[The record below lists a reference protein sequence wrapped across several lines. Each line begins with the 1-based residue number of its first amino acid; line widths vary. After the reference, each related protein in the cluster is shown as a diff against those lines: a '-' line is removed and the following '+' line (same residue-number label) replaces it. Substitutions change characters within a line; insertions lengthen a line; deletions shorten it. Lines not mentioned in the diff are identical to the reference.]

1 MPFVKANGIDVHYR
15 ESGKGP
21 RTIVFVH
28 AIGTSLRVW
37 DAVIERMRA
46 DWRCIAYDLRGHGRS
61 TVTQGPYSMAMF
73 DADLFGLMDSLRVT
87 TATICGVSLGGMIA
101 QQAALDG
108 PHRIDGLV
116 LCDTGAKIGTPAGWQ
131 DRIRL
136 VTERGLAA
144 ASVDITARWYNPGFC
159 ANQPALCESLRLDL
173 AAMSPAGY
181 VGACHALGDADFSRD
196 LGHIRMP
203 AVVVCGADDIATPP
217 AVARELASSI
227 PGARLEII
235 PGAGHLPCVETPQ
248 RVADLIDSLFVE
260 VPRV

>member
-21 RTIVFVH
+21 KTVIFVH
-28 AIGTSLRVW
+28 AIGTSLRIW
-37 DAVIERMRA
+37 DDVIARASA

-61 TVTQGPYSMAMF
+61 TVTDGPYSMAMF
-73 DADLFGLMDSLRVT
+73 DADLFGLMDALRVT
-87 TATICGVSLGGMIA
+87 SATVCGVSLGGLIA

-108 PHRIDGLV
+108 PHRVDGLV

-144 ASVDITARWYNPGFC
+144 ASVDITARWYSPGFC
-159 ANQPALCESLRLDL
+159 GKQAALCESLRSDL

-181 VGACHALGDADFSRD
+181 IGACHALSAADFTGD
-196 LGHIRMP
+196 LGRVRVP
-203 AVVVCGADDIATPP
+203 TVVACGADDIATPP
-217 AVARELASSI
+217 AVARELASLI
-227 PGARLEII
+227 CGARLEII
-235 PGAGHLPCVETPQ
+235 PGAGHLPCVEAPQ
-248 RVADLIDSLFVE
+248 SVADLIDSLFVE
-260 VPRV
+260 AQRV